1 MRYSFWANAGQP
13 WDVVLDG
20 CRHAEAT
27 GWDGVW
33 VADHFMPLAEGYEQ
47 GGAGAD
53 KELEPVLE
61 AWTMIGALAAA
72 VPRVRIGTM
81 VTGNTYRHPAVLAN
95 MAATADHIS
104 GGRIVLGIGA
114 GWQENEHARYGLELG
129 AVGPRS
135 DRFEEACEVITLLF
149 SQERSSFEG
158 EYYQL
163 DDAPLEPKPIQQ
175 PLPLMV
181 GGGGEKRTLRTAARF
196 ANEWNIWGAPDD
208 LRHKIS
214 VLERHCADLGRDP
227 AEIQKS
233 ACAMLVMADDEDRA
247 AAIRGRMAHRG
258 GLVGTIGQLRET
270 VADYIAAGVD
280 ELVVPDFTMTP
291 ENRSEILDRFRSE
304 VVAAVG

>member
-1 MRYSFWANAGQP
+1 MRYSYWANAGQS

-20 CRHAEAT
+20 CRRAEAT

-33 VADHFMPLAEGYEQ
+33 VADHFMPLAEGYED
-47 GGAGAD
+47 GGAD
-53 KELEPVLE
+53 TDQELEPVLE

-129 AVGPRS
+129 TRAGRS
-135 DRFEEACEVITLLF
+135 DRFEEACEVLAMLF
-149 SQERSSFEG
+149 SQRRSTFDG
-158 EYYQL
+158 QYYQL
-163 DDAPLEPKPIQQ
+163 DAAPLEPKPVQQ

-181 GGGGEKRTLRTAARF
+181 GGGGEQRTLRTAARF
-196 ANEWNIWGAPDD
+196 ANEWNVWGAPDD
-208 LRHKIS
+208 LRQKIG
-214 VLERHCADLGRDP
+214 VLERHCDELGRDP
-227 AEIQKS
+227 SEIQKS
-233 ACAMLVMADDEDRA
+233 ACALLVITDDEDRA
-247 AAIRGRMAHRG
+247 ATVRAGMAHRG
-258 GLVGTIGQLRET
+258 GLVGTIAQLRDT

-291 ENRSEILDRFRSE
+291 ENRAEILDRFRHE
-304 VVAAVG
+304 VIDAVG